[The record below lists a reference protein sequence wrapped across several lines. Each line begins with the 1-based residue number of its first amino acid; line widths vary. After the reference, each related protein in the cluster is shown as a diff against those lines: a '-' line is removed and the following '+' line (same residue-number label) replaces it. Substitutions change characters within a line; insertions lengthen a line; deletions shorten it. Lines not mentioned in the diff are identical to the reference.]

1 MPLQNVDSVVKRLQI
16 SISNV
21 LSVSAYNT
29 LTTKPTLKIFYW
41 KMKCNVFPNKKFNLP
56 IFNPDNRTKIVL
68 IYANVSS
75 KFISLIKRRIE
86 YLNKALLARFATINV
101 FKV

>member
-16 SISNV
+16 SIFP
-21 LSVSAYNT
+21 YNT
-29 LTTKPTLKIFYW
+29 LTTKPIVKIFYW
-41 KMKCNVFPNKKFNLP
+41 KKKCNVFPNKKFNLP
-56 IFNPDNRTKIVL
+56 IFNSDNRTKIVL

-75 KFISLIKRRIE
+75 KPISLIKRRIE
-86 YLNKALLARFATINV
+86 YLNKELLARFVTINV